1 MKIILGK
8 ILDKIKGLSK
18 EQKIIWGVGSASFFV
33 VLCLGIG
40 MVYFAVNSKTVE
52 VDKPNEKIEIIEEET
67 EEPIVEE
74 VTVELKKILFSGASI
89 AKDLKIKIMDETGAL
104 VTGTPFKITVTA
116 QKDAQAKEYA
126 DDDVDGIIYITNMV
140 AGQYTVKLQDIE
152 GFVVAENDIVMT
164 VKDKIE
170 YKKVDV
176 KNEIKKESEVN
187 VKKEDALSQKPKDE
201 HQVVNTVELLET
213 TKKETPIAKEQVDS
227 SNFTKATASE
237 TKKEENI
244 IDDTK
249 IFVPQSVVL
258 YNQGGE
264 KSKTFL
270 LEVNVVGEKQIIQ
283 GYLWETEVEGVVSF
297 PENSEET
304 VVLSAVQEGTTK
316 LYLTVTYANGV
327 TRSVQ
332 SSRIE
337 IEVTVSDFTDDKTQ
351 LRSTQGELLYLDKV
365 GEQPATLKDYSKAEE
380 LYAMKYTGWTELD
393 EAKYYFDSNNKAV
406 TGMQVIGGV
415 RYIFDEKG
423 VLLKTTEQKGI
434 DVSKWNGTIDWNAV
448 ANAGIDFAI
457 IRVGYR
463 GYSAGTLVEDPYF
476 KQNIAGATKAG
487 IKVGIYFF
495 TQAITEAE
503 AVEEA
508 SMAISLVSGY
518 QLQLPIYFDTED
530 VDGNGRADKMSVAA
544 RTAITKAF
552 CETVKNA
559 GYMPG
564 VYASTSWYN
573 NQLNASELAD
583 YDIWVAHYAN
593 VCGFKGR
600 YHMWQYT
607 SSGSVPG
614 INGRVDLNIRYVGVA
629 AN

>member
-1 MKIILGK
+1 MKAILEK
-8 ILDKIKGLSK
+8 ILDKIRGLTK
-18 EQKIIWGVGSASFFV
+18 TQKIIMGASGAV
-33 VLCLGIG
+33 LLGALCLGIG
-40 MVYFAVNSKTVE
+40 IACFPMKSEPTELKQPE
-52 VDKPNEKIEIIEEET
+52 EKIEISVEDTDVQETPIE
-67 EEPIVEE
+67 P
-74 VTVELKKILFSGASI
+74 KKISFAGTSI
-89 AKDLKIKIMDETGAL
+89 EKDLKIKITDETGAL
-104 VTGTPFKITVTA
+104 VVGIPFKIIVTS

-126 DDDVDGIIYITNMV
+126 DDDMDGMIYITNMV
-140 AGQYTVKLQDIE
+140 AGQYTVKLHDIE
-152 GFVVAENDIVMT
+152 GFVTTENDIVMT

-213 TKKETPIAKEQVDS
+213 TKTGVAVAKEQVDS
-227 SNFTKATASE
+227 ANFTKATVSE
-237 TKKEENI
+237 TKIEKDITEGAKI
-244 IDDTK
+244 I
-249 IFVPQSVVL
+249 VPESVVL
-258 YNQGGE
+258 YSQGGE
-264 KSKTFL
+264 VSKTFSL
-270 LEVNVVGEKQIIQ
+270 GVTVVDEHQKIQ
-283 GYLWETEVEGVVSF
+283 GYSWKADTDGIISF
-297 PENSEET
+297 PENSEKT
-304 VVLSAVQEGTTK
+304 VVLSAVQEGTTN
-316 LYLTVTYANGV
+316 LCLTVTYEDGL
-327 TRSVQ
+327 TRSLQSVEVQ
-332 SSRIE
+332 IAVS
-337 IEVTVSDFTDDKTQ
+337 VSDFTDDKTQ
-351 LRSTQGELLYLDKV
+351 LCSTQGELLYLDKT
-365 GEQPATLKDYSKAEE
+365 GEQPATLKDYSKSEE

-393 EAKYYFDSNNKAV
+393 GAKYYFDSNHKVV

-530 VDGNGRADKMSVAA
+530 VDGNGRADKMSVAQ

-573 NQLNASELAD
+573 NQLNVAELAG

-593 VCGFKGR
+593 VCGYKGK

-607 SSGSVPG
+607 SSGTVPG
-614 INGRVDLNIRYVGVA
+614 VNGRVDVNIRYVGVSK
-629 AN
+629 N

>member
-8 ILDKIKGLSK
+8 IIDKIKGFSK
-18 EQKIIWGVGSASFFV
+18 KQKITILISSIALLLVACIGVGAACFFV
-33 VLCLGIG
+33 QREKSK
-40 MVYFAVNSKTVE
+40 ASKTE
-52 VDKPNEKIEIIEEET
+52 EKIEIVVEEK
-67 EEPIVEE
+67 EEPVVEE
-74 VTVELKKILFSGASI
+74 VTVELKKISFSGTSI

-104 VTGTPFKITVTA
+104 VTGTAFKITVMS
-116 QKDAQAKEYA
+116 QEDVQRKEYS
-126 DDDVDGIIYITNMV
+126 DDDMDGIIYITDMLP
-140 AGQYTVKLQDIE
+140 GKYTVKLHDTE
-152 GFVVAENDIVMT
+152 GFAVAENDILMT

-170 YKKVDV
+170 YKKVNV

-213 TKKETPIAKEQVDS
+213 TKKEEVVAKEQVDS
-227 SNFTKATASE
+227 SNFTKAIASE
-237 TKKEENI
+237 TPIEQEI
-244 IDDTK
+244 TDGTK
-249 IFVPQSVVL
+249 ISVPQSVML

-264 KSKTFL
+264 KSKSFL
-270 LEVNVVGEKQIIQ
+270 LEVNVVGNQQIIQ
-283 GYLWETEVEGVVSF
+283 GYSWEAEVGGVVSF
-297 PENSEET
+297 LENSEGT
-304 VVLSAVQEGTTK
+304 ILLSAVQEGNTK
-316 LYLTVTYANGV
+316 LYLTVIHDNGV
-327 TRSVQ
+327 ARSVE
-332 SSRIE
+332 SSCIE

-351 LRSTQGELLYLDKV
+351 LRNTQGEPLYLDTEGK
-365 GEQPATLKDYSKAEE
+365 QPATLKDYSKTEE
-380 LYAMKYTGWTELD
+380 LYAMKYTGWTEL
-393 EAKYYFDSNNKAV
+393 EGAKYYFDAKHKAV

-434 DVSKWNGTIDWNAV
+434 DVSKWNGKIDWNAV

-463 GYSAGTLVEDPYF
+463 GYTAGTLVEDPYF
-476 KQNIAGATKAG
+476 KQNIEGATRAG
-487 IKVGIYFF
+487 IKVGLYFF

-530 VDGNGRADKMSVAA
+530 VEGNGRADKMSVAA

-573 NQLNASELAD
+573 NQLKAAELSG

-614 INGRVDLNIRYVGVA
+614 IKGRVDLNIRYVGVTG
-629 AN
+629 N

>member
-1 MKIILGK
+1 MKTILEK
-8 ILDKIKGLSK
+8 VTKK
-18 EQKIIWGVGSASFFV
+18 QKIIMGVSGAV
-33 VLCLGIG
+33 VLVILCLGIG
-40 MVYFAVNSKTVE
+40 IACFPMKSEPTE
-52 VDKPNEKIEIIEEET
+52 VDNPENKIEISQEEEKET
-67 EEPIVEE
+67 DVQDTPIEP
-74 VTVELKKILFSGASI
+74 KKISFVGTSI
-89 AKDLKIKIMDETGAL
+89 EKDLKIKINDENGVLITGI
-104 VTGTPFKITVTA
+104 PFKIIVTA
-116 QKDAQAKEYA
+116 QKDAQVSEYT
-126 DDDVDGIIYITNMV
+126 DDDMDGIIYITNMV
-140 AGQYTVKLQDIE
+140 AGKYTVKLQDIE
-152 GFVVAENDIVMT
+152 GFVVVENDIVMT

-187 VKKEDALSQKPKDE
+187 VKKEDALSQKPKEE
-201 HQVVNTVELLET
+201 HQVINTVELLDT
-213 TKKETPIAKEQVDS
+213 TKTGAPVVKEQVDYA
-227 SNFTKATASE
+227 NFTKATASE
-237 TKKEENI
+237 TKIEKVITEGTTI
-244 IDDTK
+244 T
-249 IFVPQSVVL
+249 VPETVL
-258 YNQGGE
+258 LYSQGGE
-264 KSKTFL
+264 SSKSFS
-270 LEVNVVGEKQIIQ
+270 LEVTVADERQIIQ
-283 GYLWETEVEGVVSF
+283 DFSWGLDAEGIVSF
-297 PENSEET
+297 PENGKKT
-304 VVLSAVQEGTTK
+304 VVLTAVQDGTAN
-316 LYLTVTYANGV
+316 LCLTVTYEDGLARSLQNV
-327 TRSVQ
+327 TVQ
-332 SSRIE
+332 IS
-337 IEVTVSDFTDDKTQ
+337 VTVSDFTDDKTQ
-351 LRSTQGELLYLDKV
+351 LCSMQGELLYLDKS

-393 EAKYYFDSNNKAV
+393 GAKYYFDSNNKVV

-415 RYIFDEKG
+415 RYIFDETG

-530 VDGNGRADKMSVAA
+530 VDGNGRADKMSVAK

-573 NQLNASELAD
+573 NQLNAAELTN

-614 INGRVDLNIRYVGVA
+614 IKGRVDVNIRYVGVE
-629 AN
+629 N

>member
-1 MKIILGK
+1 MNVKAVVGKLLDKIRGLTKTQKIIL
-8 ILDKIKGLSK
+8 
-18 EQKIIWGVGSASFFV
+18 SASSAVFFV
-33 VLCLGIG
+33 ALCVGIG
-40 MVYFAVNSKTVE
+40 IACFPMKSEPTEA
-52 VDKPNEKIEIIEEET
+52 DKQEEKIEIFEEET
-67 EEPIVEE
+67 EVQVDPVEPKQIS
-74 VTVELKKILFSGASI
+74 FSGTSI
-89 AKDLKIKIMDETGAL
+89 EKDLKIKINDEAGAL
-104 VTGTPFKITVTA
+104 VTGIPFKITLTNQKEA
-116 QKDAQAKEYA
+116 QSKEYA
-126 DDDVDGIIYITNMV
+126 DDDMDGIIYITNIV
-140 AGQYTVKLQDIE
+140 AGTYTVKLHDIE
-152 GFVVAENDIVMT
+152 GYVVTQNDIEMV

-213 TKKETPIAKEQVDS
+213 TKTGASVAKEQVDS
-227 SNFTKATASE
+227 SNFTKATVSE
-237 TKKEENI
+237 TKIEKDITEGSKI
-244 IDDTK
+244 I
-249 IFVPQSVVL
+249 VPESVVL
-258 YNQGGE
+258 YSQGGE
-264 KSKTFL
+264 VSKTFSL
-270 LEVNVVGEKQIIQ
+270 GVTVVDEHQKIQ
-283 GYLWETEVEGVVSF
+283 GYSWKADTEGIISF
-297 PENSEET
+297 SENSQTT
-304 VVLSAVQEGTTK
+304 VTLSAVQEGTTN
-316 LYLTVTYANGV
+316 LCLTVTYEENLA
-327 TRSVQ
+327 RSLQ
-332 SSRIE
+332 SMDIQ
-337 IEVTVSDFTDDKTQ
+337 ITVTVSDFMDDKTQ
-351 LRSTQGELLYLDKV
+351 LRSTQGELLYLDKS
-365 GEQPATLKDYSKAEE
+365 GEQPATLKDYSKSEE
-380 LYAMKYTGWTELD
+380 LYAMKYTGWTEID
-393 EAKYYFDSNNKAV
+393 GAKYYFDSNHKAV

-415 RYIFDEKG
+415 RYIFDDQG

-434 DVSKWNGTIDWNAV
+434 DVSKWNGKIDWNAV

-544 RTAITKAF
+544 RTEITKAF

-573 NQLNASELAD
+573 NQLNAAELAN

-593 VCGFKGR
+593 VCGYKGK

-607 SSGSVPG
+607 SSGTVPG
-614 INGRVDLNIRYVGVA
+614 INGRVDVNIRYVGM
-629 AN
+629 

>member
-1 MKIILGK
+1 MRSRLGK
-8 ILDKIKGLSK
+8 ILDRIRGLSK
-18 EQKIIWGVGSASFFV
+18 KHKIILGVSGGALIAA
-33 VLCLGIG
+33 LCLGIG
-40 MVYFAVNSKTVE
+40 IVCFTMNRKPVE
-52 VDKPNEKIEIIEEET
+52 VDEPKEKVEVTVDET
-67 EEPIVEE
+67 EEAITEEVIVEP
-74 VTVELKKILFSGASI
+74 KRIIFSGTSI
-89 AKDLKIKIMDETGAL
+89 EKDLKIKIADEAGAL
-104 VTGTPFKITVTA
+104 VTGTVFKVTVTA
-116 QKDAQAKEYA
+116 QKDAQLKEYS
-126 DDDVDGIIYITNMV
+126 DDDMDGIIHITGMI
-140 AGQYTVKLQDIE
+140 AGKYTVMLHDVE
-152 GFVVAENDIVMT
+152 GFMITENDILMT

-213 TKKETPIAKEQVDS
+213 TKKEEVVAKEQVDS

-237 TKKEENI
+237 TPIEQEI
-244 IDDTK
+244 TEGTK
-249 IFVPQSVVL
+249 ISVPQSVML

-264 KSKTFL
+264 KSKSFL
-270 LEVNVVGEKQIIQ
+270 LEVNVVGNQQIIQ
-283 GYLWETEVEGVVSF
+283 GYSWEADTEGIISF
-297 PENSEET
+297 PENSEKT
-304 VVLSAVQEGTTK
+304 VTLSAVQEGTTN
-316 LYLTVTYANGV
+316 LCLTVIYEDGLA
-327 TRSVQ
+327 RSLQ
-332 SSRIE
+332 SRDIQ
-337 IEVTVSDFTDDKTQ
+337 IAVTVSDFTDGKTQ
-351 LRSTQGELLYLDKV
+351 LRSVQGELLYLDKA
-365 GEQPATLKDYSKAEE
+365 GEQPATLKDYSTANE

-393 EAKYYFDSNNKAV
+393 GAKYYFNSNHKVV

-448 ANAGIDFAI
+448 ANAGINFAI

-463 GYSAGTLVEDPYF
+463 GYTKGTLVEDSYF
-476 KQNIAGATKAG
+476 KQNIEGATKAG
-487 IKVGIYFF
+487 IKVGLYFF

-508 SMAISLVSGY
+508 SMAIALVSGY

-530 VDGNGRADKMSVAA
+530 VEGNGRADKMSVAA

-559 GYMPG
+559 GYIPG

-573 NQLNASELAD
+573 NQLNASELTG

-614 INGRVDLNIRYVGVA
+614 IKGKVDLNIRYVGVA
-629 AN
+629 EN

>member
-18 EQKIIWGVGSASFFV
+18 NQKIILGVGSASFFV

-40 MVYFAVNSKTVE
+40 IVYFAVNSKPVE

-74 VTVELKKILFSGASI
+74 VTVELKKISFSGTSI

-104 VTGTPFKITVTA
+104 VTGTPFKITVTL
-116 QKDAQAKEYA
+116 QEDAQGKEYS
-126 DDDVDGIIYITNMV
+126 DDDMDGIIYITDM
-140 AGQYTVKLQDIE
+140 APGKYTVKLHDTE
-152 GFVVAENDIVMT
+152 GFVVAENDILMT

-187 VKKEDALSQKPKDE
+187 VKKEDALSQKPKE
-201 HQVVNTVELLET
+201 EYQVVNTVELLET
-213 TKKETPIAKEQVDS
+213 TKKEALVAKEHVDS
-227 SNFTKATASE
+227 SNFTKAAVSE
-237 TKKEENI
+237 TKKEEI
-244 IDDTK
+244 ITEGT
-249 IFVPQSVVL
+249 IITVPESVVL

-264 KSKTFL
+264 ASKSLL
-270 LEVNVVGEKQIIQ
+270 LELNIVDGNQVIQ
-283 GYLWETEVEGVVSF
+283 GYSWKTDTEGIVSF
-297 PENSEET
+297 SENSQTT
-304 VVLSAVQEGTTK
+304 VALSAVQEGTTN
-316 LYLTVTYANGV
+316 LCFTVSYEDGPA
-327 TRSVQ
+327 RSLQSRDVQ
-332 SSRIE
+332 IA
-337 IEVTVSDFTDDKTQ
+337 VTVSDFTDDKTQ
-351 LRSTQGELLYLDKV
+351 LRSKQGELLYLDKT
-365 GEQPATLKDYSKAEE
+365 GEQPATLKDYSKTEE

-393 EAKYYFDSNNKAV
+393 GAKYYFDSNHKAV

-487 IKVGIYFF
+487 IKVGLYFF

-530 VDGNGRADKMSVAA
+530 VEGNGRADKMSVAA

-552 CETVKNA
+552 CETVRNA
-559 GYMPG
+559 GYLPG

-573 NQLNASELAD
+573 NQLNASELAG

-614 INGRVDLNIRYVGVA
+614 IKGRVDLNIRYVGVSGK
-629 AN
+629 

>member
-8 ILDKIKGLSK
+8 IIDKIKGFSK
-18 EQKIIWGVGSASFFV
+18 KQKITILISSIALLLVACIGVGAACFFV
-33 VLCLGIG
+33 QREKSK
-40 MVYFAVNSKTVE
+40 ASKTE
-52 VDKPNEKIEIIEEET
+52 EKIEIVVEEK
-67 EEPIVEE
+67 EEPVVEE
-74 VTVELKKILFSGASI
+74 VTVELKKISFSGTSI

-104 VTGTPFKITVTA
+104 VTGTAFKITVMP
-116 QKDAQAKEYA
+116 QEDVQGKEYS
-126 DDDVDGIIYITNMV
+126 DDDMDGIIYITDMLP
-140 AGQYTVKLQDIE
+140 GKYTVKLHDTE
-152 GFVVAENDIVMT
+152 GFAVAENDILMT

-170 YKKVDV
+170 YKKVNV

-213 TKKETPIAKEQVDS
+213 TKKEIPVAKEQVDS

-237 TKKEENI
+237 TKKEEI
-244 IDDTK
+244 ITEDTK
-249 IFVPQSVVL
+249 ITVPESVML

-270 LEVNVVGEKQIIQ
+270 LEVNVVGEQQIIKD
-283 GYLWETEVEGVVSF
+283 YSWEAEVGGVVSF
-297 PENSEET
+297 LENSEGT
-304 VVLSAVQEGTTK
+304 ILLSAVQEGNTK
-316 LYLTVTYANGV
+316 LYLTVIHDNGV
-327 TRSVQ
+327 TRSVE

-351 LRSTQGELLYLDKV
+351 LRSAQGELLYLDKA
-365 GEQPATLKDYSKAEE
+365 GETAATLKDYSTSNE
-380 LYAMKYTGWTELD
+380 LYAMKYTGWTEVD
-393 EAKYYFDSNNKAV
+393 GAKYYYDSNHKSV

-415 RYIFDEKG
+415 RYIFDENG
-423 VLLKTTEQKGI
+423 VLLKTKEQKGI
-434 DVSKWNGTIDWNAV
+434 DVSKWNGKIDWNAV
-448 ANAGIDFAI
+448 ASAGIDFAI

-463 GYSAGTLVEDPYF
+463 GYTAGTLVEDPYF
-476 KQNIAGATKAG
+476 KQNIEGATKAG
-487 IKVGIYFF
+487 IKVGLYFF

-530 VDGNGRADKMSVAA
+530 VEGNGRADKMSVVA

-559 GYMPG
+559 GYLPG

-573 NQLNASELAD
+573 NQLNAAELAG

-600 YHMWQYT
+600 YQMWQYT

-614 INGRVDLNIRYVGVA
+614 IKGKVDLNIRYVGVSGK
-629 AN
+629 

>member
-1 MKIILGK
+1 MKAILGK
-8 ILDKIKGLSK
+8 IFDKIRGLTK
-18 EQKIIWGVGSASFFV
+18 KQKIILV
-33 VLCLGIG
+33 VSSVALLLVVSLGIG
-40 MVYFAVNSKTVE
+40 AVCYFVQSEKDEASKIE
-52 VDKPNEKIEIIEEET
+52 EKIEIIEEET
-67 EEPIVEE
+67 EKPNVEE
-74 VTVELKKILFSGASI
+74 VTVELKKISFSGTSI

-104 VTGTPFKITVTA
+104 VTGTPFKITVTI
-116 QKDAQAKEYA
+116 QGNTQGKEYS
-126 DDDVDGIIYITNMV
+126 DDDMDGIIYITGM
-140 AGQYTVKLQDIE
+140 APGKYTVKLHDIE
-152 GFVVAENDIVMT
+152 GFVATENDILMT

-213 TKKETPIAKEQVDS
+213 TKKEAPVAKEQVDS

-237 TKKEENI
+237 TKKEEI
-244 IDDTK
+244 ITEGT
-249 IFVPQSVVL
+249 IITVPESVVL

-264 KSKTFL
+264 ASNSLL
-270 LEVNVVGEKQIIQ
+270 LELNIVDGNQVIQ
-283 GYLWETEVEGVVSF
+283 GYSWKADTEGIVSF
-297 PENSEET
+297 SENSQTT
-304 VVLSAVQEGTTK
+304 VTLSAVQEGTTN
-316 LYLTVTYANGV
+316 LCLTVFYEDGLA
-327 TRSVQ
+327 RSLQ
-332 SSRIE
+332 SKDIQ
-337 IEVTVSDFTDDKTQ
+337 IAVTVSDFTDDKTQ
-351 LRSTQGELLYLDKV
+351 LRSTQGELLYLDKA
-365 GEQPATLKDYSKAEE
+365 GEQPATLKDYSKTEE

-393 EAKYYFDSNNKAV
+393 GAKYYFDSNHKAV

-423 VLLKTTEQKGI
+423 ILLKTTEQKGI

-530 VDGNGRADKMSVAA
+530 VDGNGRADNMSVAT

-573 NQLNASELAD
+573 NQLNAAELAG

-593 VCGFKGR
+593 VCGYKGR

-614 INGRVDLNIRYVGVA
+614 VNGRVDLNIRYVGLSG
-629 AN
+629 N

>member
-1 MKIILGK
+1 MKTILGK
-8 ILDKIKGLSK
+8 LLDKIKGLSK
-18 EQKIIWGVGSASFFV
+18 KQKITLLVSSVTLLLVACLGVGVACF
-33 VLCLGIG
+33 LEQRE
-40 MVYFAVNSKTVE
+40 NSKVSKTE
-52 VDKPNEKIEIIEEET
+52 EKIETIVEET
-67 EEPIVEE
+67 EEPVVEE
-74 VTVELKKILFSGASI
+74 VAVELKKISFSGTSI

-104 VTGTPFKITVTA
+104 VTGTPFKITVTL
-116 QKDAQAKEYA
+116 QEDAQGKEYS
-126 DDDVDGIIYITNMV
+126 DDDMDGIIYITHM
-140 AGQYTVKLQDIE
+140 APGKYTVKLHDTE
-152 GFVVAENDIVMT
+152 GFTVAENDILMT

-187 VKKEDALSQKPKDE
+187 VKKEDALSQKPKDD
-201 HQVVNTVELLET
+201 HQVVNTVELIET
-213 TKKETPIAKEQVDS
+213 TKKEAAVAKEHVDS

-237 TKKEENI
+237 TKKEEI
-244 IDDTK
+244 ITEGT
-249 IFVPQSVVL
+249 IITVPESVVL

-264 KSKTFL
+264 TSKSLL
-270 LEVNVVGEKQIIQ
+270 LELNIVDGNQVIQ
-283 GYLWETEVEGVVSF
+283 GYSWKADTEGIVSF
-297 PENSEET
+297 PENSQTT
-304 VVLSAVQEGTTK
+304 VNLSAVHEGTTN
-316 LYLTVTYANGV
+316 LCLTVSYKDDLA
-327 TRSVQ
+327 RSLQ
-332 SSRIE
+332 SRE
-337 IEVTVSDFTDDKTQ
+337 IQIAVTVSDFTDDKTQ
-351 LRSTQGELLYLDKV
+351 LRSMQGELLYLDKA
-365 GEQPATLKDYSKAEE
+365 GEQPATLKDYSKTEE

-393 EAKYYFDSNNKAV
+393 GAKYYFDSNHKAV

-423 VLLKTTEQKGI
+423 MLLKTTEQKGI

-476 KQNIAGATKAG
+476 KQNIEGATKAG
-487 IKVGIYFF
+487 IKVGLYFF

-559 GYMPG
+559 GYVPG
-564 VYASTSWYN
+564 VYASASWYN
-573 NQLNASELAD
+573 NQLNAAELAG

-607 SSGSVPG
+607 SSGSLPG
-614 INGRVDLNIRYVGVA
+614 IKGRVDLNIRYVGVSG
-629 AN
+629 N

>member
-18 EQKIIWGVGSASFFV
+18 KQKIIWGVSSASFFV

-40 MVYFAVNSKTVE
+40 MVYFAVNSKPVE
-52 VDKPNEKIEIIEEET
+52 EDKPNEKIEIIEEET

-74 VTVELKKILFSGASI
+74 VTVELKKISFSGTSI

-116 QKDAQAKEYA
+116 QKDAQANEYP
-126 DDDVDGIIYITNMV
+126 DDDMDGIIYITNMV
-140 AGQYTVKLQDIE
+140 AGKYTVKLQDIE

-213 TKKETPIAKEQVDS
+213 TKTGASVAKEQVDS

-237 TKKEENI
+237 TKIEKDITEG
-244 IDDTK
+244 TK
-249 IFVPQSVVL
+249 ISVPESVML

-264 KSKTFL
+264 TSKSFS
-270 LEVNVVGEKQIIQ
+270 LEVNIVDEHQIIQ
-283 GYLWETEVEGVVSF
+283 GYSWKADTEGIVSF
-297 PENSEET
+297 PENSEKS
-304 VVLSAVQEGTTK
+304 VVLSAVQEGTIN
-316 LYLTVTYANGV
+316 LCLTVVYEDGLA
-327 TRSVQ
+327 RSLQ
-332 SSRIE
+332 SMDIQ
-337 IEVTVSDFTDDKTQ
+337 IAVTVSDFTDDKTK
-351 LRSTQGELLYLDKV
+351 LRSTQGELLYLDKE

-393 EAKYYFDSNNKAV
+393 GAKYYFDSNNKAV

-508 SMAISLVSGY
+508 SMAISLVAGY

-530 VDGNGRADKMSVAA
+530 VDGNGRADKMSVVA
-544 RTAITKAF
+544 RTSITKAF

-559 GYMPG
+559 GYVPG

-573 NQLNASELAD
+573 NQLNASELAG

-614 INGRVDLNIRYVGVA
+614 IKGRVDVNIRYVGM
-629 AN
+629 

>member
-1 MKIILGK
+1 MKSVLRKLLDKIRELTKKQKIILGVSCVS
-8 ILDKIKGLSK
+8 L
-18 EQKIIWGVGSASFFV
+18 FV
-33 VLCLGIG
+33 VLCLGI
-40 MVYFAVNSKTVE
+40 VFACFRMNSKPVE
-52 VDKPNEKIEIIEEET
+52 ANKQNEKIEVIVEEK
-67 EEPIVEE
+67 EEPVVEE
-74 VTVELKKILFSGASI
+74 VTVELKNISFSGTSI
-89 AKDLKIKIMDETGAL
+89 EKDLKIKIVDEAGAL
-104 VTGTPFKITVTA
+104 VTGIPFKISVTA
-116 QKDAQAKEYA
+116 QKDAQAKEHS
-126 DDDVDGIIYITNMV
+126 DDDMDGIIHITEMV
-140 AGQYTVKLQDIE
+140 AGKYTVKLHDAD
-152 GFVVAENDIVMT
+152 GFAIVQNDILMT

-187 VKKEDALSQKPKDE
+187 VKKEDALSQKPTVE

-213 TKKETPIAKEQVDS
+213 TKKEEPVAKEQVDS
-227 SNFTKATASE
+227 SDFTKAAASE
-237 TKKEENI
+237 EQTEEEITEGTKVS
-244 IDDTK
+244 
-249 IFVPQSVVL
+249 VPKSVAL

-264 KSKTFL
+264 ASKTFL
-270 LEVNVVGEKQIIQ
+270 LEADIVGDNQKLQ
-283 GYLWETEVEGVVSF
+283 GYSWKAETEGIISF
-297 PENSEET
+297 PEESQKT
-304 VVLSAVQEGTTK
+304 VTLSAVQEGITK
-316 LYLTVTYANGV
+316 LFLTVTFEDGL
-327 TRSVQ
+327 TRSLQ
-332 SSRIE
+332 SKEIT

-351 LRSTQGELLYLDKV
+351 LRSVKGELLYLDKA
-365 GEQPATLKDYSKAEE
+365 GEKPATLKDYSTANE

-393 EAKYYFDSNNKAV
+393 GAKYYFDAKHKAV

-415 RYIFDEKG
+415 RYIFDNSG
-423 VLLKTTEQKGI
+423 ILLKTTEQKGI

-530 VDGNGRADKMSVAA
+530 VEGNGRADKMSVAT

-573 NQLNASELAD
+573 NQLNAAELAN

-593 VCGFKGR
+593 VCGYKGR

-607 SSGSVPG
+607 SSGTVPG
-614 INGRVDLNIRYVGVA
+614 IKGKVDLNIRYVGVA
-629 AN
+629 EK

>member
-1 MKIILGK
+1 MKNILGK
-8 ILDKIKGLSK
+8 MLDKIKRLSK
-18 EQKIIWGVGSASFFV
+18 KQKITLLVSSVTLLLVACLGVGVACI
-33 VLCLGIG
+33 L
-40 MVYFAVNSKTVE
+40 AQREKSKVSKAE
-52 VDKPNEKIEIIEEET
+52 EKIEIIVEET
-67 EEPIVEE
+67 EELAVEE
-74 VTVELKKILFSGASI
+74 VTVELKKISFSGTSI
-89 AKDLKIKIMDETGAL
+89 AKDLKIKIMDETGVL
-104 VTGTPFKITVTA
+104 VTGTPFKITVTL
-116 QKDAQAKEYA
+116 QEDAQGKEYT
-126 DDDVDGIIYITNMV
+126 DDDMDGIIYITDI
-140 AGQYTVKLQDIE
+140 APGKYTVKLHETED
-152 GFVVAENDIVMT
+152 FVATENDILVT

-213 TKKETPIAKEQVDS
+213 TKKEVPVAKEDVDS

-237 TKKEENI
+237 TKKAEI
-244 IDDTK
+244 ITEGT
-249 IFVPQSVVL
+249 IITVPESVVL
-258 YNQGGE
+258 YNQGGDAS
-264 KSKTFL
+264 KSL
-270 LEVNVVGEKQIIQ
+270 SLELDILDDNQVIR
-283 GYLWETEVEGVVSF
+283 GYLWKVDTEGVVSF
-297 PENSEET
+297 PENSQTT
-304 VVLSAVQEGTTK
+304 VALLAVQEGITN
-316 LYLTVTYANGV
+316 LCLTVSYEDGLA
-327 TRSVQ
+327 RSLQ
-332 SSRIE
+332 IREIRITV
-337 IEVTVSDFTDDKTQ
+337 IVSDFIDDKTQ
-351 LRSTQGELLYLDKV
+351 LKSKKGELLYLDKA
-365 GEQPATLKDYSKAEE
+365 GEQPATLNDYSKADKF
-380 LYAMKYTGWTELD
+380 YAMKYTGWTELD
-393 EAKYYFDSNNKAV
+393 GDKYYFDSNHKAV

-415 RYIFDEKG
+415 RYIFDDNG

-434 DVSKWNGTIDWNAV
+434 DVSKWNGIIDWNAV

-463 GYSAGTLVEDPYF
+463 GYSAGTLVEDTYF
-476 KQNIAGATKAG
+476 KQNIEGATRAG
-487 IKVGIYFF
+487 IKVGLYFF

-530 VDGNGRADKMSVAA
+530 VEGNGRADKMSVAA

-573 NQLNASELAD
+573 DKLNASELAG

-593 VCGFKGR
+593 VCGYKGR

-614 INGRVDLNIRYVGVA
+614 IKGKVDLNIRYVGVS
-629 AN
+629 N

>member
-8 ILDKIKGLSK
+8 ILDKINGLSK
-18 EQKIIWGVGSASFFV
+18 KQKIIWGVGSASFFV

-40 MVYFAVNSKTVE
+40 IVYFAMNSKSVE
-52 VDKPNEKIEIIEEET
+52 VDKPIEKIEIIEEET

-74 VTVELKKILFSGASI
+74 VTVELKKISFSGTSI

-116 QKDAQAKEYA
+116 QKDAQANEYP
-126 DDDVDGIIYITNMV
+126 DDDMDGIIYITNMV
-140 AGQYTVKLQDIE
+140 AGKYTVKLQDIE

-213 TKKETPIAKEQVDS
+213 TKKEASVAKEQVDS

-237 TKKEENI
+237 TKIENDI
-244 IDDTK
+244 AEGGK
-249 IFVPQSVVL
+249 ISVPESIVL

-264 KSKTFL
+264 TSKSFS
-270 LEVNVVGEKQIIQ
+270 LEVTVVDERQMIQ
-283 GYLWETEVEGVVSF
+283 GYSWKADTEGIVSF
-297 PENSEET
+297 PENSEKT
-304 VVLSAVQEGTTK
+304 VVLTAMQEGTTH
-316 LYLTVTYANGV
+316 LCLTVTYEDGL
-327 TRSVQ
+327 TRSLQ
-332 SSRIE
+332 SMDIQ
-337 IEVTVSDFTDDKTQ
+337 ITVTVSDFTDDKTQ
-351 LRSTQGELLYLDKV
+351 LRSTQGELLYLDKA
-365 GEQPATLKDYSKAEE
+365 GEQPATLKDYSKTEE

-393 EAKYYFDSNNKAV
+393 GAKYYFDANHKAV

-487 IKVGIYFF
+487 IKVGLYFF

-530 VDGNGRADKMSVAA
+530 VDGNGRADNMSVAT

-573 NQLNASELAD
+573 NQLNASELAG

-614 INGRVDLNIRYVGVA
+614 IKCRVDLNIRYVGVK
-629 AN
+629 N

>member
-8 ILDKIKGLSK
+8 ILDKINGLSK
-18 EQKIIWGVGSASFFV
+18 KQKIIWGVGSASFFV

-40 MVYFAVNSKTVE
+40 IVYFAMNSKSVE
-52 VDKPNEKIEIIEEET
+52 VDKPIEKIEIIEEET

-74 VTVELKKILFSGASI
+74 VTVELKKISFSGTSI

-104 VTGTPFKITVTA
+104 VTGIPFKITVTA
-116 QKDAQAKEYA
+116 QKDAQANEYP
-126 DDDVDGIIYITNMV
+126 DDDMDGIIYITNMV
-140 AGQYTVKLQDIE
+140 AGKYTVKLQDIE

-176 KNEIKKESEVN
+176 KNEIKMESEVN

-213 TKKETPIAKEQVDS
+213 TKKEASVAKEQVDS

-237 TKKEENI
+237 TKIENDI
-244 IDDTK
+244 AEGGK
-249 IFVPQSVVL
+249 ISVPESIVL

-264 KSKTFL
+264 TSKSFS
-270 LEVNVVGEKQIIQ
+270 LEVTVVDERQIIQ
-283 GYLWETEVEGVVSF
+283 GYSWKADTEGIVSF
-297 PENSEET
+297 PENSEKT
-304 VVLSAVQEGTTK
+304 VVLTAMQEGTTN
-316 LYLTVTYANGV
+316 LCLTVTYEDGL
-327 TRSVQ
+327 TRSLQ
-332 SSRIE
+332 SMDIQ
-337 IEVTVSDFTDDKTQ
+337 ITVTVSDFTDDKTQ
-351 LRSTQGELLYLDKV
+351 LRSTQGELLYLDKA
-365 GEQPATLKDYSKAEE
+365 GEQPATLKDYSKTEE

-393 EAKYYFDSNNKAV
+393 GAKYYFDAKHKAV

-487 IKVGIYFF
+487 IKVGLYFF

-530 VDGNGRADKMSVAA
+530 VDGNGRADKMSVAT

-573 NQLNASELAD
+573 NQLNASELAG

-593 VCGFKGR
+593 VCEFKGR

-614 INGRVDLNIRYVGVA
+614 IKGRVDLNIRYVGA
-629 AN
+629 KN